1 METLDVCVQ
10 LFRENKDPS
19 IAIGMKK
26 YMRDQFPFLGIKSP
40 LRSMTI
46 KELWRDYPLR
56 NRSELLDFVE
66 GCWTLPER
74 EFQYAAMEA
83 LWKYRKLLLEKDLA
97 LLTRLITNKSWWDSV
112 DFLAGKMG
120 SYFFLR
126 FPECLVNGPDQWVVS
141 NHMWL
146 NRSAIL
152 FQLNHKEKTD
162 EKRLFSF
169 IDQHRHS
176 DEFFIQK
183 AIGWALRQYGKTAP
197 EKVRSFVAKANLK
210 PLSRREALKHIG

>member
-1 METLDVCVQ
+1 METLDVCAQ
-10 LFRENKDPS
+10 LFQENGDPNT
-19 IAIGMKK
+19 AVGMKK

-40 LRSMTI
+40 LRSMI
-46 KELWRDYPLR
+46 LKELWQQYPIKK
-56 NRSELLDFVE
+56 RSELLEFVE
-66 GCWTLPER
+66 GCWALPER

-83 LWKYRKLLLEKDLA
+83 LWKYRRLLQEKDLA
-97 LLTRLITNKSWWDSV
+97 LLTELITNKSWWDTV

-126 FPECLVNGPDQWVVS
+126 FPECLMNGPDQWVVS
-141 NHMWL
+141 DHMWL

-169 IDQHRHS
+169 INHHRQS

-210 PLSRREALKHIG
+210 PLSRREGLKHIG